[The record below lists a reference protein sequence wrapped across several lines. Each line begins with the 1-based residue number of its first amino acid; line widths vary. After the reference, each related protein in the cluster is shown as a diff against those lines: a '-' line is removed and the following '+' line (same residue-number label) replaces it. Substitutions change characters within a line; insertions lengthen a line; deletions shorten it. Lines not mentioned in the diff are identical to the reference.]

1 MMIAEWSGLLSLG
14 ERMEVRGCLAPS
26 HKPAISENA
35 QPQQSGCCGTSCET
49 GSFMVTSSAASTHS
63 AVASS
68 TSSVSK
74 LAWPLSLMD
83 RGMAM
88 KPARLQMQSERQSYW
103 RMECGSFAS
112 GILRC
117 SLTPAGSLK
126 QFCLSLIRRTHAG
139 VCLIA
144 PHLNPLPEGEEEDCA
159 ESVRS
164 SAGARSSGAGYRPLG
179 ARLVFFFSS
188 QAALRSLVVIRQG
201 SRAS

>member
-1 MMIAEWSGLLSLG
+1 MMIVGWIGLLSLG
-14 ERMEVRGCLAPS
+14 ERIKVRGCLAPS

-35 QPQQSGCCGTSCET
+35 QPQQSGCCGASCGT
-49 GSFMVTSSAASTHS
+49 GSLMVTSSAASTHS

-74 LAWPLSLMD
+74 LVWPLSLMD

-88 KPARLQMQSERQSYW
+88 KPARLQMQSELQSYW

-126 QFCLSLIRRTHAG
+126 QFCLSLIRTTHAG
-139 VCLIA
+139 VHLLA
-144 PHLNPLPEGEEEDCA
+144 PHLNPLPKGEEEECA
-159 ESVRS
+159 ASVRS
-164 SAGARSSGAGYRPLG
+164 NAGAQSSGAGYRPFG

-188 QAALRSLVVIRQG
+188 QTAMRSLVVVRQG
-201 SRAS
+201 FRAS